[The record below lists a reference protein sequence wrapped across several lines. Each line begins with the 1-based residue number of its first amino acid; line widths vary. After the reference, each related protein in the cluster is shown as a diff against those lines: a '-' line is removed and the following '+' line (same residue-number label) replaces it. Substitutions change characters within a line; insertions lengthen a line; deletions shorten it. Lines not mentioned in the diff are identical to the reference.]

1 MQESFV
7 CARGCNDD
15 RKQRE
20 RDSPQHSLAL
30 HPAIAAC
37 LFVDERREVSRNS
50 ICANHGG
57 GVRRSQLFWKPALGA
72 ENSAI
77 DDAQPDQ
84 GVATCEAKTNSLQ
97 VQVHL
102 EAQQPMSNKKKGGT
116 EGSNGQCDE
125 ERAPSHA
132 PEQLASEERQT
143 SGENQ
148 LNSNHTESCEDSAS
162 RCSDNVSALR
172 I

>member
-1 MQESFV
+1 
-7 CARGCNDD
+7 
-15 RKQRE
+15 
-20 RDSPQHSLAL
+20 
-30 HPAIAAC
+30 
-37 LFVDERREVSRNS
+37 VDERREVSRNS

-57 GVRRSQLFWKPALGA
+57 GVRRSQLFRKPALGA

-84 GVATCEAKTNSLQ
+84 GVATGDAETNSLQ
-97 VQVHL
+97 EQVHL
-102 EAQQPMSNKKKGGT
+102 KAQQPISNKQKGDT

-125 ERAPSHA
+125 ERKEQIGSPGYEEHVDRRPSHA
-132 PEQLASEERQT
+132 PEQRASEERQT

-148 LNSNHTESCEDSAS
+148 LNSNHAESCEDSAS